1 MPPWRGRG
9 MVENPIE
16 EVVMVSDED
25 WKIWE
30 WRCKHE
36 GLLAMLEDI
45 RDRFVSLSFILR
57 RKYHLSLKVTPQE
70 EKAFSQ
76 LFALAIRKASDRL
89 NEDCTPATKRKF
101 IHLYCGRTF
110 PTSISAQEHA
120 KKGTCRASKQ
130 TMQARRAKAAI
141 LKKRA
146 KE

>member
-1 MPPWRGRG
+1 
-9 MVENPIE
+9 
-16 EVVMVSDED
+16 MVSDED

-57 RKYHLSLKVTPQE
+57 RKYHLSLKVTPTE

-76 LFALAIRKASDRL
+76 LFALAIRKATDKVNSDCDYR
-89 NEDCTPATKRKF
+89 PRKF

-141 LKKRA
+141 LKKRV